1 MLQEHAKHFYLDD
14 NCNCAEAVLLAAN
27 AEYGLGLPDDA
38 VKLVGGF
45 GAGMGCGN
53 ACGALCGAVAALG
66 VMKMGRRAHET
77 YGFGKECGDLV
88 RAFEAEMGGT
98 QCSVLRKVHANQEQR
113 CLKSVL
119 AACAVLESHLEE
131 TAK

>member
-1 MLQEHAKHFYLDD
+1 MLADIAQRYYLEGDY
-14 NCNCAEAVLLAAN
+14 NCAESVLLAAN

-53 ACGALCGAVAALG
+53 ACGALCGAVAVLG

-77 YGFGKECGDLV
+77 
-88 RAFEAEMGGT
+88 
-98 QCSVLRKVHANQEQR
+98 
-113 CLKSVL
+113 
-119 AACAVLESHLEE
+119 
-131 TAK
+131 

>member
-45 GAGMGCGN
+45 GAGIP
-53 ACGALCGAVAALG
+53 
-66 VMKMGRRAHET
+66 
-77 YGFGKECGDLV
+77 
-88 RAFEAEMGGT
+88 AEMDVPTYVGEDGLVHMDDINSVFSEFNWIT
-98 QCSVLRKVHANQEQR
+98 SQTNMKSLLLNGEPILDFSQIPHHSFVNCSISVQQR
-113 CLKSVL
+113 YEYMAEL
-119 AACAVLESHLEE
+119 
-131 TAK
+131 

>member
-1 MLQEHAKHFYLDD
+1 MLADIAQRYYLEGDY
-14 NCNCAEAVLLAAN
+14 NCAESVLLAAN

-77 YGFGKECGDLV
+77 YGFGKECSDLV